1 MKKLGSMESILGMI
15 PGLGKLK
22 GAINF
27 EEAEKDIKKI
37 EAIISSMTT
46 KERTYPNIIDGSRR
60 QRISRGSGTQVHD
73 VNDLLKRY
81 METKKMI
88 KKLTKGGMKGLQ
100 RQQLFR

>member
-1 MKKLGSMESILGMI
+1 MESILGMI

-22 GAINF
+22 GSINF
-27 EEAEKDIKKI
+27 ADAEKDIKKT
-37 EAIISSMTT
+37 EAIISSMTS
-46 KERTYPNIIDGSRR
+46 KEKVYPNIIDGSRR
-60 QRISRGSGTQVHD
+60 QRISKGSGTQVHD
-73 VNDLLKRY
+73 VNELLKRY